1 MEKTLQ
7 VINENLK
14 MYCKDYNVVQ
24 RDMNN
29 NVMKLCEIVLDEYEK
44 MCSSKNLLQQDQ
56 SKYDFIDINDSIEIV
71 ANFYKGF
78 DDSLYNSFLNVMYDK
93 GRTKIKIGDKND
105 SVDINNTMYLYL
117 GQNISDIYTITHE
130 SAHKIFQNFLQEP
143 ISIGLINRLT
153 FVEINSITLER
164 LIAKQV
170 DDNNEFLKART
181 ESDFLKVI
189 VYLFIEWISE
199 IYRKYN
205 TITQDIFR
213 NELHNIKNENMKKA
227 FFQYLPQ
234 LLNKV
239 ANNELYGQLLSSRY
253 ILGSVLSST
262 LSKRIESKE
271 LSKEEYI
278 KMMSGLNRIETFEEA
293 LDLLDLNYLKNNDI
307 LNAVKR
313 DYDSCCAEIFESR
326 KR

>member
-78 DDSLYNSFLNVMYDK
+78 DDSLYNSFLNVIYDK
-93 GRTKIKIGDKND
+93 ERTKIKIGDKND

-117 GQNISDIYTITHE
+117 GQNISDIFTITHE

-205 TITQDIFR
+205 IITQDIFR

-313 DYDSCCAEIFESR
+313 DYDSCCVEIFESR